1 MGEEL
6 DRTPSEITKKLEDIR
21 NKILWFLN
29 KLIFKIKL
37 FK

>member
-21 NKILWFLN
+21 NKILWFLY
-29 KLIFKIKL
+29 KLIFKIEL